1 MCLHVLHRLVDILMG
16 FGCICG
22 NIPFKQDHITF
33 YWCHI
38 GSTLMNPEKYAPE
51 SVVSSSNCL
60 HLTATTSR
68 RTIQAAYVGE

>member
-38 GSTLMNPEKYAPE
+38 GSTLMNPEKCAPE
-51 SVVSSSNCL
+51 SVGPRSNHICL
-60 HLTATTSR
+60 MIKDQTNNLD
-68 RTIQAAYVGE
+68 